1 MEQIDQNQSMD
12 SYKVFPSCLSEAD
25 SVLRPSDLETWGVLA
40 GLLIFPVHSMVIQ
53 CLRSMMPSDISP
65 VTMQWTALTSNWLR
79 LLSWGSCRKLSING
93 AFLTPS
99 YVDSYDLARVSPSM
113 VMHRVI
119 CMYIF
124 FFSPSWWS
132 HQVYKKNLLQC
143 SRPQSPYVKGEYTW
157 HRAETFMDLRFYSIF

>member
-25 SVLRPSDLETWGVLA
+25 SVLRPSDLGGFWPVYWYFPFTLWWFSVYVLWC
-40 GLLIFPVHSMVIQ
+40 LPIFLQSR
-53 CLRSMMPSDISP
+53 L
-65 VTMQWTALTSNWLR
+65 WLR
-79 LLSWGSCRKLSING
+79 IDYVCFPEGLVGRCQSMEL
-93 AFLTPS
+93 FLTPS

-157 HRAETFMDLRFYSIF
+157 HKAEAFMDLRFYSIF